1 MLHSSSVD
9 CSSTPT
15 PVCPLSTAK
24 RSYRIPK
31 KSLIECMHA
40 TSMKQKEDDG
50 SLRMCLCVRMC
61 VWGLSGVLQR
71 KDWCLLG
78 KGIMVQLERDE
89 SKCGVQTR

>member
-9 CSSTPT
+9 CSGTPT

-40 TSMKQKEDDG
+40 TSM
-50 SLRMCLCVRMC
+50 RMCLCVHMC

>member
-31 KSLIECMHA
+31 KSLIVYARNFDEINRKKM
-40 TSMKQKEDDG
+40 TV
-50 SLRMCLCVRMC
+50 LCVC
-61 VWGLSGVLQR
+61 VYVYVCVFGDYLGCCRERTGACW
-71 KDWCLLG
+71 G
-78 KGIMVQLERDE
+78 KGLWF
-89 SKCGVQTR
+89 S